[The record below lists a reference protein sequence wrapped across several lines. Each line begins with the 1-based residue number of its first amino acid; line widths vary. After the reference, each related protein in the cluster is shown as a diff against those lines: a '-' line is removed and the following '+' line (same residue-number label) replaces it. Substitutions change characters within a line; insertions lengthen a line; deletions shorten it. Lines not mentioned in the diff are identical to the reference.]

1 MGDPVPLRTP
11 RLFLT
16 VPGPDDVDAIFD
28 ACQDPLIQKYTT
40 VPSPYT
46 RDDAETFVGL
56 VADWWDSGAE
66 HVWAMRAGDELVGM
80 VGLHRIK
87 DGAAELGYWTAPAG
101 RGQGYT
107 TEAARAVVE
116 FAFGP
121 MRLERLEWHA
131 VVGNTASARVAQKLG
146 FQLEG
151 TRRMGLAHHGAGGSH
166 GRTDGW
172 IAGLLSSDPRTESA
186 WGL

>member
-1 MGDPVPLRTP
+1 MGEPASLTTP
-11 RLFLT
+11 RLFLSL
-16 VPGPDDVDAIFD
+16 PGSDDVDAIFD
-28 ACQDPLIQKYTT
+28 ACQDPLIQRYTT

-46 RDDAETFVGL
+46 REDAESFVGL
-56 VADWWDSGAE
+56 VAEWWESGTE
-66 HVWAMRAGDELVGM
+66 HVWAMRAGDDLVGV

-87 DGAAELGYWTAPAG
+87 DGAAELGYWTAPSG

-107 TEAARAVVE
+107 TEAARAAVN

-131 VVGNTASARVAQKLG
+131 VVGNHASARVAQKLG

-151 TRRMGLAHHGAGGSH
+151 VRRKGLDDGGQ
-166 GRTDGW
+166 RADGW
-172 IAGLLSSDPRTESA
+172 IAGLLSTDPRTEVS